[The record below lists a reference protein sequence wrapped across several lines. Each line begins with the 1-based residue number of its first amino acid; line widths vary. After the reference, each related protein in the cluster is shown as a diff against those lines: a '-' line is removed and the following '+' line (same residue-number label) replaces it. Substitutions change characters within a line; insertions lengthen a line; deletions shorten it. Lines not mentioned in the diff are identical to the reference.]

1 MKKIFSSALFCI
13 MLVVSIATS
22 AYGMGETTQVAGTVY
37 EEQVAGKEAKITT
50 VPLQEM
56 LPAQFQE
63 DGVVLQRDANG
74 NFHATIPLVKPNS
87 SITASDV
94 VFGGLTMSLYN
105 YVGTNKY
112 ELFYTMVVTGD
123 WLKGLKGNFTVTN
136 TSVLSPATYLDKDVN
151 STFTATRLRTAKV
164 GDDFVIPSD
173 VEKVRVRASDLKVSF
188 LETDPLS
195 PAPLSIIFETAN
207 AN

>member
-50 VPLQEM
+50 APLQEM

-112 ELFYTMVVTGD
+112 ELFYTMVVTGC
-123 WLKGLKGNFTVTN
+123 
-136 TSVLSPATYLDKDVN
+136 YC
-151 STFTATRLRTAKV
+151 
-164 GDDFVIPSD
+164 
-173 VEKVRVRASDLKVSF
+173 
-188 LETDPLS
+188 
-195 PAPLSIIFETAN
+195 
-207 AN
+207 